1 MSRPNILYIMTDQQR
16 FDTIR
21 ALGNPDIYTP
31 NMDRLVRRGLAF
43 SNAYSTCPVC
53 VAARHTIRT
62 GCEPLTTRV
71 LSNGIAPPAPGQAG
85 SIQERCGSYLAQSM
99 RGLGYRTFGIGKF
112 HTNPWDEDLGYET
125 YLRSEELYATPE
137 RRQGDAG
144 EADGKRMHST

>member
-53 VAARHTIRT
+53 VAARYTIRT
-62 GCEPLTTRV
+62 ASSGTSWIDSGALWPLSRPV
-71 LSNGIAPPAPGQAG
+71 DARPWLPNFWDRQIPH
-85 SIQERCGSYLAQSM
+85 QS
-99 RGLGYRTFGIGKF
+99 LG
-112 HTNPWDEDLGYET
+112 
-125 YLRSEELYATPE
+125 
-137 RRQGDAG
+137 
-144 EADGKRMHST
+144 

>member
-31 NMDRLVRRGLAF
+31 NMDRLVQRGLAF

-53 VAARHTIRT
+53 VAARYTIRT

-71 LSNGIAPPAPGQAG
+71 LSNGIVKPALG
-85 SIQERCGSYLAQSM
+85 SRIDSGALRPLSRPVDARSRLPDFWDRKISHQS
-99 RGLGYRTFGIGKF
+99 LG
-112 HTNPWDEDLGYET
+112 
-125 YLRSEELYATPE
+125 
-137 RRQGDAG
+137 
-144 EADGKRMHST
+144 